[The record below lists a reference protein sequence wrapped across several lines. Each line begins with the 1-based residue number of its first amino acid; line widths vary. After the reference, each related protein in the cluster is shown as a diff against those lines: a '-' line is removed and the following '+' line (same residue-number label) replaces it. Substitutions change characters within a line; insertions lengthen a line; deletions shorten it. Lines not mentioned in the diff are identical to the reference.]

1 MNHNHC
7 WLRKFNFCLIS
18 QIWTMLIHESV
29 LLKRMLIL
37 QLALTERPLLHVK
50 KANNSREQFKKIGIE
65 PATIPRGPGE

>member
-1 MNHNHC
+1 
-7 WLRKFNFCLIS
+7 
-18 QIWTMLIHESV
+18 MLIHESV